1 MEWSPRRILNAL
13 ADGWSGQARR
23 ERGKIDLNRRR

>member
-1 MEWSPRRILNAL
+1 MERVVLNAL
-13 ADGWSGQARR
+13 ADGWPGQARR